1 MIRNENLT
9 VVIPVRGGSKGIP
22 RKNLYRLG
30 KDTLLE
36 RAIKIALQCDYIDK
50 VFVSTE
56 DKEMFDIACKYGVN
70 TSRPRPKSL
79 STDYASTIDVLNDLI
94 TSYSLNSGWL
104 LLLQVTSATRKL
116 EDLNKFCKQFN
127 EASDQFDSSVSL
139 VSFDSPHPDKI
150 QQIKNGRVES
160 YLGKNSM
167 VSRQSLPEVYELNG
181 SFYLAKVQQ
190 IRDKKSFFTSNTLP
204 FVMDINSSINLDNP
218 SDLLY
223 LELLVTKGILKI
235 EEY

>member
-1 MIRNENLT
+1 
-9 VVIPVRGGSKGIP
+9 
-22 RKNLYRLG
+22 
-30 KDTLLE
+30 
-36 RAIKIALQCDYIDK
+36 
-50 VFVSTE
+50 
-56 DKEMFDIACKYGVN
+56 
-70 TSRPRPKSL
+70 
-79 STDYASTIDVLNDLI
+79 
-94 TSYSLNSGWL
+94 
-104 LLLQVTSATRKL
+104 L